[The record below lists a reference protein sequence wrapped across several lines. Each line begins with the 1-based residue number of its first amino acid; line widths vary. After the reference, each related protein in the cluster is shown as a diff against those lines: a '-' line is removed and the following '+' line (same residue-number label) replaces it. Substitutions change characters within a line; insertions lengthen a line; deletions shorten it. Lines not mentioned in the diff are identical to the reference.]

1 MFWLVENKKQFF
13 DLYQSDYKEAYIEV
27 IPYSYEIHPVK
38 TNISLVY
45 LRPLKSKK
53 GYILPISHNE
63 TMSLNNDYIVDLI
76 GKYDKLYV
84 WGKKEFLHFY
94 LHKNIDDLSLLSPNY
109 EMEDTKAHNLLN
121 QQNPNNP
128 EINKIIP
135 VVKHYETCEKNYD
148 NLKQYIGKQI
158 NTFYNNKMPLVFNA
172 IERNGLQVDP
182 DLFKKY
188 FNQDLGNKVYT
199 QYNYRTTTTR
209 PSNRFGGINFA
220 ALNKENGTRKTFISK
235 NDKLV
240 EIDIS
245 AYHPT
250 LASSLIHYS
259 FDDRDIHASFAKM
272 YGVDYKKSK
281 ELTFKQLYGGVFD
294 QYKHLEFFQ
303 KIQSFIDK
311 LWNNFQTKGFIEC
324 PISKYKFE
332 KEKLEDMR
340 PQKLFNYLLQNLETA
355 TNVIILWDIIKIL
368 KNKQTKLV
376 LYTYDAF
383 LLDFDITER
392 DTLEQ
397 ILDVFKK
404 HKLKTKIT
412 HGISYDFQSNS

>member
-1 MFWLVENKKQFF
+1 MFWLIENTRQFSN
-13 DLYQSDYKEAYIEV
+13 LYKFKFKEVYIEV
-27 IPYSYEIHPVK
+27 IPYSYKTHPVK
-38 TNISLVY
+38 SDISLVY
-45 LRPLKSKK
+45 IRPLKDKK
-53 GYILPISHNE
+53 GYILPLDHSE
-63 TMSLNNDYIVDLI
+63 AMLLNNKYITKLI
-76 GKYDKLYV
+76 SNYSTLYV
-84 WGKKEFLHFY
+84 WGKKEFLHY
-94 LHKNIDDLSLLSPNY
+94 YIHKNIKDLSLLSPEY
-109 EMEDTKAHNLLN
+109 ELETTKAHQILTQRN
-121 QQNPNNP
+121 QDKLD
-128 EINKIIP
+128 INRIIP
-135 VVKHYETCEKNYD
+135 IVKHYEACEKNYN
-148 NLKQYIGKQI
+148 NLKQYI
-158 NTFYNNKMPLVFNA
+158 NEPVNEFYNNRVPLVFNA
-172 IERNGLQVDP
+172 IERNGIQVDRE
-182 DLFKKY
+182 LFKKY
-188 FNQDLGNKVYT
+188 FNQDWGDKVYT

-220 ALNKENGTRKTFISK
+220 ALNKENGIRKTFIPK

-294 QYKHLEFFQ
+294 KYKHLEFFQ
-303 KIQSFIDK
+303 KIQNFIDN
-311 LWNNFQTKGFIEC
+311 LWDDFQTKGFIEC

-332 KEKLEDMR
+332 KSKLDNMN

-355 TNVIILWDIIKIL
+355 KNVHILWDIIKIL
-368 KNKQTKLV
+368 KNKDTKLV

-383 LLDFDITER
+383 LFDFNTAER
-392 DTLEQ
+392 TALER

-404 HKLKTKIT
+404 YKLKTKIT
-412 HGISYDFQSNS
+412 HGINYDF